1 MRFITSTTTKKPP
14 SPANGKPS
22 ASITAFPAQP
32 TTPPP
37 RVWAHRFT
45 PDAWQQVLHASWRT
59 AGLSGGD
66 CAIDGKLVLPCPRC
80 TAMLKVEERAV
91 SCTCHWSAKGEPWEI
106 ATAAAAAKV
115 ATPVTPDGT
124 LPLWTLDALAAYE
137 PNPADEIWAGGM
149 LSANER
155 TAIVGSPGVGKSRL
169 ALQAALCTILGRP
182 FLGWET
188 RAPGAKWLFLQTENS
203 GRRLKHD
210 LMMMCQGLTS
220 AERREVNGC
229 LHILN
234 VDALDFGSIC
244 MAPDHPDR
252 ERIAATI
259 AAINPA
265 VVGIDP
271 LRDAG
276 RGDPNKD
283 DAMTETCAGISE
295 VVRAGN
301 PRRVPLVIHHGRTGS
316 MEAAK
321 VFGDDAAS
329 FARNSKVLYGW
340 LRSQINIA
348 AAGVD
353 WPGVVI
359 FGCGKLSNGA
369 PWDPFAA
376 RLDEQTMTYRRL
388 ESAEFCLDEWT
399 EAMGGKPRRSA
410 KKRLTPEQVAEV
422 LGRAGGEVRGGVN
435 SPDGLV
441 AKVRRAFDV
450 SRDEAATAVD
460 RALGE
465 TIQYVDEPRGG
476 HGGGSPVRVYVLK
489 PIAKDEF

>member
-1 MRFITSTTTKKPP
+1 MKFRTSSPLRLPPDQPLSTKTD
-14 SPANGKPS
+14 PATHEWM
-22 ASITAFPAQP
+22 AT
-32 TTPPP
+32 
-37 RVWAHRFT
+37 
-45 PDAWQQVLHASWRT
+45 LHAAWR
-59 AGLSGGD
+59 AVGLPALPSSPSGGPT
-66 CAIDGKLVLPCPRC
+66 LPCPRC
-80 TAMLKVEERAV
+80 REKLAIADGAV
-91 SCTCHWSAKGEPWEI
+91 ACQPHCGWNAAGEAWEI
-106 ATAAAAAKV
+106 AVAAAASKPSVSAS
-115 ATPVTPDGT
+115 TDGT
-124 LPLWTLDALAAYE
+124 LPLWTLESLLAFE

-169 ALQAALCTILGRP
+169 ALQAAICTILGKP

-210 LMMMCQGLTS
+210 LSMMARTLS
-220 AERREVNGC
+220 LAERRAVNAS
-229 LHILN
+229 LSILN

-244 MAPDHPDR
+244 MAQDHPDR

-259 AAINPA
+259 EAINPT
-265 VVGIDP
+265 VVAIDP

-316 MEAAK
+316 MEASK

-340 LRSQINIA
+340 LRSQINVA
-348 AAGVD
+348 AAGID
-353 WPGVVI
+353 HPGVVI

-376 RLDEQTMTYRRL
+376 RLDAGTMTYRRL
-388 ESAEFCLDEWT
+388 EAEEFDLDEWT
-399 EAMGGKPRRSA
+399 EAMGGKARKTSKQRPS
-410 KKRLTPEQVAEV
+410 PQQVAEV
-422 LGRAGGEVRGGVN
+422 LGKAGGEVRGGVN

-441 AKVRRAFDV
+441 AKVKRAYGV
-450 SRDEAATAVD
+450 SRDDAATAVEA
-460 RALGE
+460 ALGE
-465 TIQYVDEPRGG
+465 SIQYMDQPRSSRS
-476 HGGGSPVRVYVLK
+476 GGSPVRVYILK
-489 PIAKDEF
+489 GAKMQES